1 MRHFDVFYKLE
12 IVLVFLYKK
21 YYYIVLKFENYN
33 G

>member
-12 IVLVFLYKK
+12 ILLVFLYKK
-21 YYYIVLKFENYN
+21 YYIVLKFENYN